1 MPEDIRDKPYLN
13 HRDVMGLNFIRSPA
27 KYHYRR
33 YYRAGLRSHIMEVL
47 EPDDVKKETE
57 GVTVDGMKCYP
68 RAKPIKILRLF
79 RIRLKSLKE
88 AREEAKRV
96 RIVQA
101 YLGPDHVAFTEEFIV
116 AYKRDEKR
124 EILLCGLQEY
134 VEGEVIEPWGHLG
147 EDHLISLLSRMG
159 VKKAGDASESTGRW
173 IASVKRKAEV
183 FVKRIKQMIREAKS
197 IPDLA
202 GAGNL
207 LLTRFGAIKLVD
219 VNNISKVSLDAT
231 IQLDDRGY
239 PVCDKS
245 IQALALLE
253 QKFLGRS
260 PQEGDRLYKAFLD
273 PLRMKAVRELEEN
286 FNRELTE
293 ARAVFA
299 YVQHSHP
306 HQSRTGGCRIA
317 F

>member
-1 MPEDIRDKPYLN
+1 MPIFRMPEDIRDKPYLN
-13 HRDVMGLNFIRSPA
+13 HRDVVGLNFIRSPA

-47 EPDDVKKETE
+47 EPGDVNKETE
-57 GVTVDGMKCYP
+57 GVTVDGMKWYP

-88 AREEAKRV
+88 AREEVKRV

-101 YLGPDHVAFTEEFIV
+101 YMGPDHVAFTEEFLVDFI
-116 AYKRDEKR
+116 RDEKR

-147 EDHLISLLSRMG
+147 EAHLLALLSRMASGEVGDPSKSAGQSTFG
-159 VKKAGDASESTGRW
+159 VKEKADA
-173 IASVKRKAEV
+173 
-183 FVKRIKQMIREAKS
+183 FVKRIKQMIREVEY

-207 LLTRFGAIKLVD
+207 LLTRSGNIKLVD
-219 VNNISKVSLDAT
+219 VNNISRVSFDAT

-245 IQALALLE
+245 IQALSLLE
-253 QKFLGRS
+253 QKLLGRS
-260 PQEGDRLYKAFLD
+260 PQEYDRLYRTFLD
-273 PLRMKAVRELEEN
+273 PVRMKAVRELEEN
-286 FNRELTE
+286 FNRSMIPYSPH
-293 ARAVFA
+293 AV
-299 YVQHSHP
+299 P
-306 HQSRTGGCRIA
+306 T
-317 F
+317 

>member
-1 MPEDIRDKPYLN
+1 MCNDIRDKPYLD
-13 HRDVMGLNFIRSPA
+13 HRDVVGLNFIRSPG

-33 YYRAGLRSHIMEVL
+33 YYREGLRSHIMEVL
-47 EPDDVKKETE
+47 EPDYVDKETE
-57 GVTVDGMKCYP
+57 GVTFDGMKWYP

-79 RIRLKSLKE
+79 RTRFKNLKE
-88 AREEAKRV
+88 AGEEVKRV

-101 YLGPDHVAFTEEFIV
+101 YLGPDHVAFTEEFLVDYIGG
-116 AYKRDEKR
+116 EKR

-134 VEGEVIEPWGHLG
+134 VEGEVIEPWGHMG

-159 VKKAGDASESTGRW
+159 VKKAGDASESTGQW
-173 IASVKRKAEV
+173 IASVRQKADA
-183 FVKRIKQMIREAKS
+183 FVKRVKHMIREAEH

-207 LLTRFGAIKLVD
+207 LLTRSGDIKLVD

-245 IQALALLE
+245 VQALSLLE
-253 QKFLGRS
+253 QKLLGRS
-260 PQEGDRLYKAFLD
+260 PREGDRLYRTFLD
-273 PLRMKAVRELEEN
+273 PERMRAVRQ
-286 FNRELTE
+286 REDKFHRSINPTVSY
-293 ARAVFA
+293 AGW
-299 YVQHSHP
+299 S
-306 HQSRTGGCRIA
+306 
-317 F
+317 

>member
-1 MPEDIRDKPYLN
+1 MPEDIREKPYLN
-13 HRDVMGLNFIRSPA
+13 HRDVVGLNFIRSPG

-57 GVTVDGMKCYP
+57 GITVDGMKWYP

-88 AREEAKRV
+88 AEQEVNRV
-96 RIVQA
+96 RIVHA
-101 YLGPDHVAFTEEFIV
+101 YLAPYHVALTEEFLV
-116 AYKRDEKR
+116 DYTGDEKR

-147 EDHLISLLSRMG
+147 EDHLISLLSRMEI
-159 VKKAGDASESTGRW
+159 KRAGDASESAGQW
-173 IASVKRKAEV
+173 ICNVKEGAEA
-183 FVKRIKQMIREAKS
+183 FVKRIKQVIREAEH

-207 LLTRFGAIKLVD
+207 LLTRSGNIKLVD
-219 VNNISKVSLDAT
+219 VNNISRVSLDAT

-245 IQALALLE
+245 IEALSLLE
-253 QKFLGRS
+253 QKLLGRF
-260 PQEGDRLYKAFLD
+260 PQQEDHLYRTFLD
-273 PLRMKAVRELEEN
+273 PERMRAVRQ
-286 FNRELTE
+286 
-293 ARAVFA
+293 RADEF
-299 YVQHSHP
+299 HDSMNTFISDTP
-306 HQSRTGGCRIA
+306 CP
-317 F
+317 